1 MAATSPPRCDEVKL
15 GGQQIQNSGG
25 GTQVEEF
32 DYIVVGGGSAGCAVN
47 SRLSED
53 PKTTVCMLEAG
64 GAGNNWVVKAPIGIA
79 IMVPSK
85 TNNWAFETVPQAGL
99 NGRKGYQPRGKALG
113 GSSAINAM
121 VYVRGHRSDYDG
133 WAALGNTGWG
143 YSDVLPYFKKSEN
156 NEVVQ
161 DAFHGKGGPLN
172 VANIRTS
179 NPFQEYFL
187 EAGRQLQLPVT
198 SDFNGADQMGLGIY
212 QVTQKNGERWSAA
225 RAYIEPNLS
234 RPNLKIITGALARRI
249 LFDGK
254 RAIGIE
260 FGRGGKQESVRARRE
275 VILSSGAFQSP
286 QLLMLSGIGNAPDLK
301 SVGIEV
307 VHYAPGV
314 GRNLQDHID
323 FAFTYRS
330 RNLDNFGVSL
340 AGFRRLWREICRYRR
355 DGLGMITSNVA
366 ECGGFLKTDPN
377 LQVPDI
383 QLHFSVATA
392 DNHGRTRHLGHGFG
406 CHVCL
411 LRPKS
416 RGTVALNSADPMD
429 PPRIDP
435 KFYDHPDDLEVM
447 VKAFKI
453 TRRIMNAE
461 PLAKWRTA
469 EMYSERVQSD
479 DEIRTILRDRSDTVY
494 HPVGTARMGT
504 DEMAVVDP
512 QLKVVGVERLRVVD
526 ASIMPTLIGGNT
538 NAPSIMIGEKAADMI
553 RAAH

>member
-1 MAATSPPRCDEVKL
+1 
-15 GGQQIQNSGG
+15 
-25 GTQVEEF
+25 
-32 DYIVVGGGSAGCAVN
+32 
-47 SRLSED
+47 
-53 PKTTVCMLEAG
+53 
-64 GAGNNWVVKAPIGIA
+64 
-79 IMVPSK
+79 
-85 TNNWAFETVPQAGL
+85 
-99 NGRKGYQPRGKALG
+99 
-113 GSSAINAM
+113 
-121 VYVRGHRSDYDG
+121 
-133 WAALGNTGWG
+133 
-143 YSDVLPYFKKSEN
+143 
-156 NEVVQ
+156 
-161 DAFHGKGGPLN
+161 
-172 VANIRTS
+172 
-179 NPFQEYFL
+179 
-187 EAGRQLQLPVT
+187 
-198 SDFNGADQMGLGIY
+198 
-212 QVTQKNGERWSAA
+212 
-225 RAYIEPNLS
+225 
-234 RPNLKIITGALARRI
+234 
-249 LFDGK
+249 
-254 RAIGIE
+254 
-260 FGRGGKQESVRARRE
+260 
-275 VILSSGAFQSP
+275 
-286 QLLMLSGIGNAPDLK
+286 LMLSGIGNAPDLK

-307 VHYAPGV
+307 VHHAPGV

-340 AGFRRLWREICRYRR
+340 AGFRRLWREIGRYRR

-479 DEIRTILRDRSDTVY
+479 DEIRNILRDRSDTVY